1 MPEDMPHRLAES
13 VPEDMQDR
21 TFERS
26 LPVKSVRAYGQM
38 RSQIE
43 YKIMCVEFE
52 LMACFAGSWV
62 KQDQVKA
69 SCLVERMMCLSSIA
83 SCVS

>member
-1 MPEDMPHRLAES
+1 MDKE
-13 VPEDMQDR
+13 Q
-21 TFERS
+21 
-26 LPVKSVRAYGQM
+26 QM

-43 YKIMCVEFE
+43 YKIMYVEFE

-69 SCLVERMMCLSSIA
+69 SCLVERMMCLSRIA